1 MTIHKSSAV
10 DSGIMPDAT
19 KAGVPLVRTGF
30 ITTAN
35 DAIVSGDTLQ
45 MVPVPKGAKILDVIV
60 QAALPTGF
68 SGEDVGYGGDP
79 DAFMDAANLNSVSGA
94 GYQSMVGGKQ
104 ATAGFLTIFTHND
117 TIDIALKKAPKKI
130 PTSTTIKMAVYYTM
144 TGTIVDES

>member
-1 MTIHKSSAV
+1 MTIYKSSAV

-30 ITTAN
+30 ITTTAKV
-35 DAIVSGDTLQ
+35 ITSGDTLQ

-60 QAALPTGF
+60 QAVLPTGF

-79 DAFMDAANLNSVSGA
+79 DCFMDAANLNPVGA

-117 TIDIALKKAPKKI
+117 TIDIALKKAPAKI